1 MKAQTLRTI
10 TTRSRIDLVARSK
23 ESIFKNMEFTAKRGE
38 SSLSINIDDPI
49 LIDDIKFFLS
59 REDFSIFKTELIELG
74 FKVEDDKDNFYSIA
88 KISWEQ

>member
-10 TTRSRIDLVARSK
+10 TAQSRIDLVARSK
-23 ESIFKNMEFTAKRGE
+23 ESIFKNMEFAAKRGE

-59 REDFSIFKTELIELG
+59 REDFSIFKTELIKLG
-74 FKVEDDKDNFYSIA
+74 FKVKDNNNNSSIA